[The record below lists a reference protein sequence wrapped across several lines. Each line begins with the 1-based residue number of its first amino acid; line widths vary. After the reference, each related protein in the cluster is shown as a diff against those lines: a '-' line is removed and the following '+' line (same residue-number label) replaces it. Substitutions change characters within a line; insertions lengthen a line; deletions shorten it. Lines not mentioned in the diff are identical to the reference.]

1 MSGIFIIIPC
11 YNEAQ
16 VIRSVLEPLLESD
29 YEIVLV
35 DDGSQDTLAEE
46 VKGLPIHY
54 LRHLVNLGQGA
65 ALQTGMRYAREQ
77 GAEMAVHFDADGQ
90 HKASDI
96 ERLIAPLKAGEA
108 DIVLGSRFL
117 EKKHSR
123 AVPPLRRLLLKVA
136 ILVNGIF
143 SGIWLSDAHNGFR
156 ALNRKALESIELTEN
171 RVAHATEIL
180 IQMKKHK
187 LRYQEIPTLIEYSG
201 YAREKGQS
209 SLNSINILIDL
220 IFNRIL

>member
-1 MSGIFIIIPC
+1 
-11 YNEAQ
+11 
-16 VIRSVLEPLLESD
+16 
-29 YEIVLV
+29 
-35 DDGSQDTLAEE
+35 
-46 VKGLPIHY
+46 
-54 LRHLVNLGQGA
+54 
-65 ALQTGMRYAREQ
+65 
-77 GAEMAVHFDADGQ
+77 
-90 HKASDI
+90 
-96 ERLIAPLKAGEA
+96 LKAGEA

-171 RVAHATEIL
+171 RMAHATEIL